1 MDRFLRKA
9 APGAWRRWVILSV
22 PLFLLAI
29 GLRAQQLTVSGVV
42 RSGGAALPGVS
53 IIEKG
58 TSNGTTSDSDGR
70 FSLSVGSA
78 DAILVFSFIGYST
91 QEVNVGNRTQLD
103 VSMVEEV
110 TALNEVVVTALGV
123 EREVKSLGY
132 AVQTV
137 DGGVMTKARE
147 PNVINSLTGRVAGL
161 QIKNQTDLFQ
171 DPDISLRGA
180 KPLIVIDGVPSVD
193 ADIWKVNADDV
204 ESYSVLKGAT
214 ASALYGSI
222 GRNGAIMIT
231 TKRGGAAGTRVEVN
245 SSTMFQP
252 SFIRIPKVQTTYGNG
267 NNGQYTFVDGSG
279 GGLEGGGWIWGPK
292 LDQRDPST
300 PSGYWETTQFNS
312 PLDAETGDLIPIP
325 FLARGRNNVRD
336 FFETGIVSTNNI
348 SVSGSGENGNF
359 RVSTSHVYQKGIV
372 PNTGLNNTSF
382 QVSGG
387 YNLSKQLKADAS
399 LTYNRQYS
407 DNFPERGYGP
417 NNYLYNLILWT
428 GPDVDIK
435 DLRQYW
441 KPGQE
446 GLQQR
451 HYNTSWYNN
460 PYFQAYEYKRGYYR
474 DNVFGQLT
482 LNYNITDD
490 LKLTMRTGMNQYTLN
505 RTYKEPKSYIAYDYV
520 SNGNFRLESSNEL
533 NLNTDLIAEY
543 AKQLSSNVNLRVSAG
558 GATRWRTFR
567 WMEQSTDGLVV
578 PQFYNLSNSAN
589 PLKGR
594 NLQEEQKVNSVYGTV
609 DVEFFNS
616 IFLGFSGR
624 NDWVST
630 LPVKNKS
637 FFYPAVSLAG
647 VISDFTDLSSIANIS
662 FLKLR
667 GSWSRVT
674 DGQIRI
680 NSSNPDYPYQHIQAY
695 DPGVNW
701 NNNPSLV
708 FPSTLLNPDIQ
719 PETSDSYEIGAD
731 VRFLEGL
738 VGLDVALYRIRDF
751 NNIVQ
756 QEMSLGSG
764 YLYRLVNA
772 GEFLRKG
779 IEVTV
784 TATPVRTD
792 KFSWD
797 VAVNWSQFRR
807 YLNKA
812 YDSTRR
818 VDFIREGQ
826 RWDQIYGFSYLR
838 TPGGKLI
845 LGDNGFPLNDPFNR
859 MLGYSDPDFV
869 FGVQNT
875 LSYGPFSLMI
885 SADGRVGGKMYSST
899 NQKMWWGGTHPGT
912 VNQYRDDANAGIASY
927 IAPGVVVVEGSV
939 EYDVDGNIVNDTR
952 VYAPNTTPVN
962 YISWNINTSNAF
974 LNHYYDATFVKLREV
989 TLTYNVPVSLLS
1001 RTFFDRASISLIG
1014 RNLLLWSDMPE
1025 VDPDPGADNLQTP
1038 SVRNIGFNVN
1048 LTF

>member
-78 DAILVFSFIGYST
+78 DPILVFSFIGYST

-137 DGGVMTKARE
+137 DGDVMTKARE